1 MFLLTK
7 GKDNSLTFR
16 GENKKIGL
24 ANFLVN
30 DTSFFTTT
38 KRIKQTTCFVKIIQI
53 KCKNNKNGGKIKIV
67 HKNKM
72 KNCAIRVYSRKKAG
86 GWTDILLSVL
96 TTIYRGDNAVIIAIE
111 IGY

>member
-1 MFLLTK
+1 M
-7 GKDNSLTFR
+7 TFR
-16 GENKKIGL
+16 GENKKKIGL

-67 HKNKM
+67 HKNK
-72 KNCAIRVYSRKKAG
+72 NEELRNTRVQRKKRRADG
-86 GWTDILLSVL
+86 RT
-96 TTIYRGDNAVIIAIE
+96 Y
-111 IGY
+111 Y

>member
-16 GENKKIGL
+16 GENKKKIGL

-30 DTSFFTTT
+30 DTSFFTTTT

-72 KNCAIRVYSRKKAG
+72 KNCAIRVYSAKKG
-86 GWTDILLSVL
+86 GRMDGH
-96 TTIYRGDNAVIIAIE
+96 TIKRADHHYI
-111 IGY
+111 